1 MDAKKFSVA
10 TIAAVVTLV
19 VTGGVLYDLLLAEFM
34 KANSAPGLMKEH
46 PSFALLIIG
55 EVFIAAFLTLILSR
69 WPGVDSFVKGLK
81 AGAMLGFLFALGINL
96 ELYATMNLMEAVTI
110 PVDTLVNTVRMG
122 LAGGV
127 IGVVIGRN

>member
-10 TIAAVVTLV
+10 TIAAGVTLV
-19 VTGGVLYDLLLAEFM
+19 VTGGVLYDLLLADFM
-34 KANSAPGLMKEH
+34 EANSAPGLMKEQ
-46 PSFALLIIG
+46 PNFALLVIG

-69 WPGVDSFVKGLK
+69 WQGVDTFVKGLK
-81 AGAMLGFLFALGINL
+81 AGAILGFLFALGINL
-96 ELYATMNLMEAVTI
+96 ELYAVMNLMQAVTI
-110 PVDTLVNTVRMG
+110 PVDTLVNAVRMG